1 MSDSVEQ
8 AKASLERYQAANRAR
23 DLEGMIAS
31 MHFPHRRLSGENQ
44 FQVWETP
51 EDFRGDNE
59 SRTAA
64 RESQGWGYSVAN
76 SIEAVQT
83 GADKVHLAINFSRH
97 QADGTEYYSFPSLW
111 IFTRIHGRWGVQF
124 RSSFLSGPMERGQS
138 VG

>member
-59 SRTAA
+59 SRMAA
-64 RESQGWGYSVAN
+64 RDSQGWGYTLAN

-83 GADKVHLAINFSRH
+83 GADKVPTPLKG
-97 QADGTEYYSFPSLW
+97 D
-111 IFTRIHGRWGVQF
+111 
-124 RSSFLSGPMERGQS
+124 SFLLST
-138 VG
+138 